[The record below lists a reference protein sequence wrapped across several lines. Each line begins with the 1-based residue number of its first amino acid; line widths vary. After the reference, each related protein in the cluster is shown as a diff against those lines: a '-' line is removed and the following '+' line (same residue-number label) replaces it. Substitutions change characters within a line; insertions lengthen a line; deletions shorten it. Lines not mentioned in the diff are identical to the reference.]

1 MRESLEDGCLACSSF
16 GNPELLRDADSLK
29 LSGLQTL
36 LKVPG
41 STCVANTARAALKD
55 VQAVALITQRRECII
70 LLPHAGQ
77 SGGASASYESLCI
90 RRVPSKGQESFL
102 YH

>member
-16 GNPELLRDADSLK
+16 GNPELLRYADSLK

-55 VQAVALITQRRECII
+55 VQAVALIIQRARMHH
-70 LLPHAGQ
+70 LAAAR
-77 SGGASASYESLCI
+77 GAVW
-90 RRVPSKGQESFL
+90 RRIGIV
-102 YH
+102 